1 LKKEAEMK
9 IKAVIWDLGGVLVRT
24 MDRSRRVQW
33 EERLRLKRGELDR
46 LVFEGD
52 AGRAAALGNADSTHI
67 WLSLRE
73 RFKLSS
79 EQIKQLADDFWAGD
93 RVDQDLISLIREL
106 RHEFKIGLL
115 SNAWPDLR
123 NAIENVWEIA
133 DVFDDIVIS
142 AEIGL
147 VKPDPKIY
155 EYSLNRLDISPQ
167 EAIFIDDFA
176 VNINAAQALGLHTIH
191 FVSSAET
198 QSQLK
203 ELLSSQINRAQK
215 Q

>member
-1 LKKEAEMK
+1 MK
-9 IKAVIWDLGGVLVRT
+9 IKAVIWDLAGVLVRT

-79 EQIKQLADDFWAGD
+79 EQIKQLSDDFWAGD

-176 VNINAAQALGLHTIH
+176 VNIKAAQTLGLHTIH
-191 FVSSAET
+191 FISSAET